1 MYLSLGGLNALSEV
15 QMESKCCCFTLS
27 ASAESKDLWSLML
40 WWKLNFFQSKTKPN
54 PQSKTGRW
62 IYKRRILYVLRR
74 LLKWRS
80 MRTFNNG
87 KLLLQALSLQAIWSV
102 NQTNANENV
111 ICNFLQRASQWQH
124 FKTRSQ
130 NLKVA
135 FKVDDKSPTRSKI
148 AHSSWQG
155 LELVLCPF
163 SDKDMSS
170 TFFETLCRT
179 QGFVFFRGH
188 RTKTPFSCQGTKYR
202 FNTDAI
208 SPATYGT
215 PRERR
220 GHNILGK
227 LLGSSQPDAAQVC
240 VVKEKRE

>member
-1 MYLSLGGLNALSEV
+1 MKFNALT
-15 QMESKCCCFTLS
+15 K
-27 ASAESKDLWSLML
+27 AE
-40 WWKLNFFQSKTKPN
+40 FFQSKTKPN
-54 PQSKTGRW
+54 PQSKTGQW
-62 IYKRRILYVLRR
+62 IYKRWILCVLKR

-80 MRTFNNG
+80 TRAFNTG
-87 KLLLQALSLQAIWSV
+87 KLLLQALSLQAIWFL

-124 FKTRSQ
+124 FKTRRQ

-148 AHSSWQG
+148 AHFSWQG

-170 TFFETLCRT
+170 TFFETLRRT
-179 QGFVFFRGH
+179 QGFFFCSG
-188 RTKTPFSCQGTKYR
+188 RTKSPFSCQGTKYR
-202 FNTDAI
+202 FHTDAI
-208 SPATYGT
+208 SPAMYGT

-220 GHNILGK
+220 GHNMLGK
-227 LLGSSQPDAAQVC
+227 TLGSSQPDAAQVC